1 MLQPYQVLFDLV
13 VSKGMT
19 VGEAKEHISEELQSE
34 HERTVSP
41 ERFVLYV
48 AAMLNTF
55 MYLPHCYQYVVL
67 F

>member
-41 ERFVLYV
+41 ERFVLYEKERKG
-48 AAMLNTF
+48 
-55 MYLPHCYQYVVL
+55 
-67 F
+67 

>member
-41 ERFVLYV
+41 ERFVL
-48 AAMLNTF
+48 
-55 MYLPHCYQYVVL
+55 CEKERKG
-67 F
+67 

>member
-48 AAMLNTF
+48 CVSNAEYF
-55 MYLPHCYQYVVL
+55 YVPSPL
-67 F
+67 LL

>member
-41 ERFVLYV
+41 ERFVLCKKERKGYCIGRHESIIV
-48 AAMLNTF
+48 E
-55 MYLPHCYQYVVL
+55 C
-67 F
+67 